1 MVGLSEGWPAIFSKL
16 ASRIDL
22 SGEEA
27 FSVLVEILSG
37 NAQES
42 QIGAF
47 LLGLRQK
54 GETADEITGL
64 TRAMLSFAES
74 ITLDGDCIDTC
85 GTGGDRSGTIN
96 VSTMSAFVVA
106 GTGLRVVK
114 HGNRAA
120 SSSSG
125 SADLLEALGV
135 VTTLDPSDVK
145 RCIESV
151 GMGFCFAPRFH
162 PAMKFA
168 GPVRS
173 ALGIPTV
180 FNFLGPLANPARV
193 PYQVVGVSDH
203 KMAPK
208 MAMVLRNN
216 GIKRALVVYGHDGL
230 DELSTTSSS
239 TVIEVSADEV
249 KSKVYDISPGDY
261 GIELSTIEAL
271 RGGDAQVNAA
281 HTRQV
286 LAGVVGPHFDIV
298 ILNAGA
304 ALYAAG
310 RASSIAQGIEM
321 ARESIQSGKAA
332 KVLEDLRTLSQ
343 QLASGQPSE

>member
-1 MVGLSEGWPAIFSKL
+1 
-16 ASRIDL
+16 
-22 SGEEA
+22 
-27 FSVLVEILSG
+27 
-37 NAQES
+37 
-42 QIGAF
+42 
-47 LLGLRQK
+47 
-54 GETADEITGL
+54 
-64 TRAMLSFAES
+64 MLSFAES

-125 SADLLEALGV
+125 SADVLEALGV
-135 VTTLDPSDVK
+135 VTTLDPNDVK
-145 RCIESV
+145 RCIESGGV
-151 GMGFCFAPRFH
+151 GFCFAPRFH
-162 PAMKFA
+162 PAMKYA

-261 GIELSTIEAL
+261 EIELSTIEAL

-321 ARESIQSGKAA
+321 ARESILSGKAA
-332 KVLEDLRTLSQ
+332 KVLEDLCTLSQ